1 LLSVELV
8 ELAREDAKLFQLK
21 QQIDSIPGRLADL
34 QRQATRVERDIRDTE
49 TIFEKLEKER
59 RKLENELAEARLR
72 RTKSEA
78 RQSVVTSTDQYQ
90 ALLREMQQLDG
101 RIDELES
108 ALLEAMERVE
118 AASKRRDRDVGR
130 LNDELSR
137 QKALGEQLELDL
149 IQARDNVEAQN
160 KRRDE
165 ALERVDAA
173 TRRLY
178 DRVLK
183 AKGDAAIGL
192 VSGNS
197 CGICNG
203 TQPPQVI
210 QELRGNAGIK
220 TCQYCGRI
228 LVWDAALS

>member
-1 LLSVELV
+1 LSEPLV
-8 ELAREDAKLFQLK
+8 ALAREDAKLFQLK

-34 QRQATRVERDIRDTE
+34 QRQATRIERDIRDAE
-49 TIFEKLEKER
+49 AIYEKLEKER
-59 RKLENELAEARLR
+59 RKLENELAEARQR

-90 ALLREMQQLDG
+90 ALMREMQQLDG

-108 ALLEAMERVE
+108 ALLEAMERAE
-118 AASKRRDRDVGR
+118 EGSKRRDRDVGR
-130 LNDELSR
+130 LNDELNR

-149 IQARDNVEAQN
+149 IQARENVQEQS
-160 KRRDE
+160 KRRDA
-165 ALERVDAA
+165 ALQQVDDA

-210 QELRGNAGIK
+210 QELRGHAAFK

-228 LVWDAALS
+228 LVWDTESS